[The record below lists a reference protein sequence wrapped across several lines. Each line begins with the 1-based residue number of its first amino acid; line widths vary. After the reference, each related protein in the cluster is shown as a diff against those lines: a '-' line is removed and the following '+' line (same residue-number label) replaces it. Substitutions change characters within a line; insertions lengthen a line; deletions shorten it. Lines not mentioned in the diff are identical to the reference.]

1 MNGRVCAGS
10 IAMLSLLT
18 LLPVLSA
25 CVGHATRFLIQQERS
40 LSSEKI
46 AQLSTAIAENIKPLG
61 MVQHPRLETIRKES
75 EASAE
80 YDFVVLDEWVR
91 ERGTTGDDVRVY
103 VGKEKTDG
111 AVFIAIQNRTW
122 PRRTSFTDR
131 LEEAIRSSLNESLP
145 GQLITIRHGAHGIF
159 LD

>member
-1 MNGRVCAGS
+1 MNGRVCPAP
-10 IAMLSLLT
+10 IAMFSLLT
-18 LLPVLSA
+18 LFSFLSA
-25 CVGHATRFLIQQERS
+25 CVGHATRFLIQQETS

-46 AQLSTAIAENIKPLG
+46 AQLSTAIGEKIKPLG
-61 MVQHPRLETIRKES
+61 MVQHPKLEAVRKDS
-75 EASAE
+75 EASVE

-103 VGKEKTDG
+103 VGKGKSDG
-111 AVFIAIQNRTW
+111 AVVVVVQNRSW

-131 LEEAIRSSLNESLP
+131 LEEAIRSGLNDSLP
-145 GQLITIRHGAHGIF
+145 GQLVTIRYGAHGIF